1 MMNKPVK
8 TMVVIPDKAD
18 VQASLEILKAGH
30 VRYFLSSEMSDDELL
45 SMSPKDWYRML
56 DQNVY
61 GQDEAK
67 RKASLIMW
75 KHLHG
80 IRSTSLFIGPSGCGK
95 TEIWRVL
102 KNIYTPIII
111 ADAGSITN
119 DGWSGRQKYY
129 SALKEISSSR
139 IPAKWWIVVYDEFD
153 KCVQPRYSASR
164 ENVSYSIQAEMLKV
178 IEGTEINIAKADADP
193 VMVDSSKISFVFLGA
208 FLSLLN
214 DEETS
219 SYGFNPCRQQDKEKR
234 ITIDD
239 LIRFGLRPELAGRI
253 ESLCMMNDLTEEDL
267 YAICVNSCYG
277 PAAKLG
283 RQYSKEITMTEETA
297 RQIAGEA
304 ARSGLGARY
313 MHSMASDMVDS
324 LVFEDPDRWE
334 ITL

>member
-1 MMNKPVK
+1 MMSKPVK

-30 VRYFLSSEMSDDELL
+30 DRYFLSSEMSDDELL
-45 SMSPKDWYRML
+45 SMSPKDWYRVL

-80 IRSTSLFIGPSGCGK
+80 IRSTSLFIGLSGCGK
-95 TEIWRVL
+95 TEIWRVI

-111 ADAGSITN
+111 ADAGTITN

-129 SALKEISSSR
+129 SALKEISFSR

-178 IEGTEINIAKADADP
+178 IEGTEINVAKADYDP
-193 VMVDSSKISFVFLGA
+193 EIIDTSKISFVFLGA
-208 FLSLLN
+208 FISLLK
-214 DEETS
+214 EEDT
-219 SYGFNPCRQQDKEKR
+219 SYGFNPCRQQAKDR
-234 ITIDD
+234 TITIEDV
-239 LIRFGLRPELAGRI
+239 ITFGLRPELAGRI
-253 ESLCMMNDLTEEDL
+253 ESICQMNELSEEDL
-267 YAICVNSCYG
+267 YAICLNPYYG
-277 PAAKLG
+277 PAAKLS
-283 RQYSKEITMTEETA
+283 RLYSRIITMTKATA
-297 RQIAGEA
+297 RRISHEA

-313 MHSMASDMVDS
+313 LFSLASNMTDDII
-324 LVFEDPDRWE
+324 FEDPD
-334 ITL
+334 IKKIIL